1 MASGILP
8 TACLLV
14 WRAQQSCRAAC
25 HSRVCDRA
33 SRARGRVC
41 ASVSERPR
49 RRWAG
54 RGGVGWDGVG
64 CAVQTLKSI
73 CVLAVGNPDA
83 GISAAEFC
91 VAVHLTQARG
101 RCALLGGRFD

>member
-1 MASGILP
+1 
-8 TACLLV
+8 
-14 WRAQQSCRAAC
+14 
-25 HSRVCDRA
+25 
-33 SRARGRVC
+33 
-41 ASVSERPR
+41 
-49 RRWAG
+49 
-54 RGGVGWDGVG
+54 VGWDGVG
-64 CAVQTLKSI
+64 CADARGEGGGGASRDLTSGGCALRVCAVQTLKSI